1 METTMKSFK
10 EYLTESK
17 KIYEFKIKIAGDI
30 PSGYDKIIKSALSQF
45 NVESV
50 SKPKRTPIQ
59 ESPIDF
65 PNVKFSE
72 VSVFDVV
79 LSYPTT
85 SQVVASA
92 LNNALKIDE
101 TRVLV
106 RTLGEDAEAR
116 LNANSMLAPDGKGA
130 LLGTDYES
138 SNNQEL
144 VGEKQ
149 KLSFLKSLA
158 GNKHELEE
166 VSIDS
171 PLNVKAKPAT
181 KGQDK

>member
-17 KIYEFKIKIAGDI
+17 KIYEFKVKIAGDI
-30 PSGYDKIIKSALSQF
+30 PAGYDKIIKSALSQF

-50 SKPKRTPIQ
+50 SKAKRTPIQ

-65 PNVKFSE
+65 PNHKHSE
-72 VSVFDVV
+72 VSVFDIT
-79 LSYPTT
+79 LTYPTT
-85 SQVVASA
+85 SPVIASA
-92 LNNALKIDE
+92 LHNALKVDQ

-106 RTLGEDAEAR
+106 RTLGEDSEAK
-116 LNANSMLAPDGKGA
+116 LNSESMLAPSGKDA
-130 LLGTDYES
+130 MLDKDYDA
-138 SNNQEL
+138 SNHQDL

-149 KLSFLKSLA
+149 KLNFLKSLA
-158 GNKHELEE
+158 KDKHELSE